1 LTNCVVAGPQAE
13 VERRAHEIAARLDAL
28 SPKERMSLPLFG
40 LPFSVKECYLLKGTA
55 STVGLAGRA
64 GVPSDEDAALVA
76 QMISLGAVPFCK
88 TNVPQIM
95 YAWECANPIHG
106 VTSHPQH
113 RSFIPGGSSGGEAAL
128 IAAGGSVVGIGTD
141 IGGSCRIPAHM
152 SGCVGLKCTKG
163 RVSVKGK
170 GPPLVYG
177 EGQQIIASCSGP
189 LARTADDLAF
199 VLERLCDPASQ
210 EEVRRNWDSFVLPSP
225 WNRSAANGREDQQ
238 LKVGWYCHDGFME
251 ASPAC
256 VRAVHKAVAA
266 LERAGVCCVRFCPP
280 DVEEAFLIYSG
291 LMSTGFPHIHDL
303 LSQPG
308 ERVADSLRKGFVAWA
323 LPMWLK
329 VLVAQLAGAPI
340 MEKVLRMVRARSG
353 AEYYELVAAKMR
365 YGDKFAKAFTSDLD
379 LLLTPVHVLPT
390 SAHMTTKDF
399 TPTCCY
405 SALQNL
411 LDYPAGVV
419 PVTTLQPSDAA
430 WDSPIRDKLLDPPI
444 RHAYAQAIDANT
456 PFPIGVQLVGRPYT
470 EEVVTRG
477 MRELESALRAPQS
490 LP

>member
-1 LTNCVVAGPQAE
+1 
-13 VERRAHEIAARLDAL
+13 
-28 SPKERMSLPLFG
+28 
-40 LPFSVKECYLLKGTA
+40 
-55 STVGLAGRA
+55 
-64 GVPSDEDAALVA
+64 
-76 QMISLGAVPFCK
+76 
-88 TNVPQIM
+88 
-95 YAWECANPIHG
+95 
-106 VTSHPQH
+106 
-113 RSFIPGGSSGGEAAL
+113 
-128 IAAGGSVVGIGTD
+128 
-141 IGGSCRIPAHM
+141 
-152 SGCVGLKCTKG
+152 
-163 RVSVKGK
+163 
-170 GPPLVYG
+170 
-177 EGQQIIASCSGP
+177 
-189 LARTADDLAF
+189 
-199 VLERLCDPASQ
+199 
-210 EEVRRNWDSFVLPSP
+210 
-225 WNRSAANGREDQQ
+225 
-238 LKVGWYCHDGFME
+238 
-251 ASPAC
+251 
-256 VRAVHKAVAA
+256 
-266 LERAGVCCVRFCPP
+266 
-280 DVEEAFLIYSG
+280 VEEAFLIYSG

-365 YGDKFAKAFTSDLD
+365 YGDKFAKAFTPDLD